1 MLQKSDVQIMRIK
14 RYADLT
20 SHHECVGKKALLANS
35 CVPTNKQVSG
45 SINCFQLKKYARC
58 YHLSLNQCLT
68 LHPNCQYYCRQ
79 FTVTVTL
86 FTQESQLLMC
96 GTSLSNKTLK
106 MCFLDF
112 KSHQLHVISH
122 TPYVNIKD
130 Y

>member
-35 CVPTNKQVSG
+35 SVPTSIYKFLVQSIEKQ
-45 SINCFQLKKYARC
+45 YAMC

-96 GTSLSNKTLK
+96 GTSLSSKTLK